1 MMTKD
6 TAPLVITLDEV
17 MADYDGKLSALLA
30 EHTETPNI
38 LITWQVDIEVKD
50 SGMQAF
56 FVAVSV
62 CFDSRQDDEL
72 RDIASQLCP
81 DNKTAIFAFVPA
93 YSYGRKDFGIFIAE
107 NQLGE
112 ILVNGLVNEVIE
124 QAGVEQAVVKA
135 SKRQPP
141 RVSES

>member
-1 MMTKD
+1 MTKD
-6 TAPLVITLDEV
+6 KALLVITLDEV
-17 MADYDGKLSALLA
+17 MADYDGSLSDLLA
-30 EHTETPNI
+30 KHTETPNI
-38 LITWQVDIEVKD
+38 LITWQVDVEFKN

-72 RDIASQLCP
+72 LDIASQLCP
-81 DNKTAIFAFVPA
+81 DNKTIIFAFVPA
-93 YSYGRKDFGIFIAE
+93 YSYGTEDFGIFISE

-124 QAGVEQAVVKA
+124 QAGIEQAVVKA
-135 SKRQPP
+135 SEK
-141 RVSES
+141 